1 MSNSWICETCG
12 NEELVDGN
20 NGFFYCSQ
28 CNSQA
33 QHFHDTGVADEDFY
47 DETGDAQGG
56 LYSARN
62 TRRVNISA
70 VKPEALS
77 QPLDN
82 NPLSQTNLENDNA
95 AADAVGPTEPEDF
108 GFDTVEGYYSEV
120 RLRYVKGV
128 QRMIELQCEALVR
141 EFKVNPLICGLSGS
155 IWLRLLAWTRVFQD
169 DWGDRTFD
177 DAEIRQQGEPPEDF
191 KPRSKYRDEPHT
203 RFGQRAVMVWFRSLR
218 NTIPLSYTLAI
229 SFLACH
235 LSREAVL
242 PTDIVKWSV
251 EGKLPYFSA
260 FLEIE
265 KDLGR
270 PSRACPISSSLMFR
284 PSESVPVQKL
294 EALAASIAE
303 SIGLHLP
310 PVNFFAIAS
319 RYLKKLSLPVGKVLP
334 HACRIYEW
342 SMPPDLW
349 LSTNELRLP
358 TRVFVMSILIVAVRV
373 LYNIHGFGEWE
384 KSLSRIPTL
393 SSTSNQMGD
402 LDPTSNSKMRSGTAE
417 DLGSPS
423 HNLDDT
429 DTELVRNLSN
439 AQNSELDAAELLSS
453 LEAKHNEI
461 ADTYEYCK
469 DLPTYLQFC
478 KDVVFAGSKSSFKD
492 HKEEE
497 LIELLWNF
505 YQSRK
510 DSETA
515 VKQGLLCGETV
526 NQKRLRDNEECTNDI
541 SEEKKFSNKC
551 PVSSPY
557 SGDETPFADDQQRSK
572 NGDNSCSSSQNSQN
586 SEVNDAETL
595 KEEAIT
601 RMKLDM
607 EEKRFFYVPPRVNL
621 KRFDY
626 LHYVRKKDEGAY
638 TYVAHADYYILLRA
652 CARVAEVEIRC
663 MHIAVLSFERRL
675 AWMEK
680 RINHCL
686 HLTPP
691 IVSCEYCADMVP
703 ENTNAEND
711 IESVGF
717 PDLNL

>member
-12 NEELVDGN
+12 NGELVDGN
-20 NGFFYCSQ
+20 NGFFYCSL
-28 CNSQA
+28 CNSQT
-33 QHFHDTGVADEDFY
+33 QDFKDTGVADEDFY

-62 TRRVNISA
+62 TRRVNVSA
-70 VKPEALS
+70 VKPEPLS

-82 NPLSQTNLENDNA
+82 NPLSQTNMENDNA

-128 QRMIELQCEALVR
+128 QRIIELQCEALVR

-384 KSLSRIPTL
+384 KSLSRIHTL

-402 LDPTSNSKMRSGTAE
+402 LDPTSNSKMQSGTAE

-515 VKQGLLCGETV
+515 VEQGLLCGETV

-541 SEEKKFSNKC
+541 SKEKRFSNKL
-551 PVSSPY
+551 PVSRPY

-595 KEEAIT
+595 KEEAIA

-607 EEKRFFYVPPRVNL
+607 EEKRFFYIPPRVNL

-691 IVSCEYCADMVP
+691 IVSCEYCTDMVP

-711 IESVGF
+711 IESIGF

>member
-33 QHFHDTGVADEDFY
+33 QGFKDTGVADEDFY

-70 VKPEALS
+70 VKPELLS

-82 NPLSQTNLENDNA
+82 NPLSQTNMENDNA

-203 RFGQRAVMVWFRSLR
+203 R
-218 NTIPLSYTLAI
+218 
-229 SFLACH
+229 
-235 LSREAVL
+235 EAVL

-319 RYLKKLSLPVGKVLP
+319 RYLKTLSLPVGKVLP

-384 KSLSRIPTL
+384 KSLSRIHTL

-402 LDPTSNSKMRSGTAE
+402 LDPTSHSKMRSGTAE

-429 DTELVRNLSN
+429 DTEFVRNLSN

-492 HKEEE
+492 YKEKE

-515 VKQGLLCGETV
+515 VEQGLLCGETV
-526 NQKRLRDNEECTNDI
+526 NQKRLRDNEECTDDI
-541 SEEKKFSNKC
+541 SKEKKFSNKC
-551 PVSSPY
+551 RVSSPY
-557 SGDETPFADDQQRSK
+557 SGDETHFADDQQRSK

-607 EEKRFFYVPPRVNL
+607 EEKRFFYIPPRVNL

-638 TYVAHADYYILLRA
+638 TYAAHADYYILLRA

-691 IVSCEYCADMVP
+691 IVSCDYCTDMVP

-711 IESVGF
+711 IESIGF

>member
-33 QHFHDTGVADEDFY
+33 QGFKDTGVADEDFY

-82 NPLSQTNLENDNA
+82 NPLSQTNMENDNA

-203 RFGQRAVMVWFRSLR
+203 
-218 NTIPLSYTLAI
+218 
-229 SFLACH
+229 
-235 LSREAVL
+235 REAVL

-402 LDPTSNSKMRSGTAE
+402 LDPPSNSKMRSGTAE

-515 VKQGLLCGETV
+515 VEQGLLCGETV

-541 SEEKKFSNKC
+541 SEEKKFSNEC

-557 SGDETPFADDQQRSK
+557 SGDETPFADNQQRSK

-607 EEKRFFYVPPRVNL
+607 EEKRFFYVPPRVNP

-680 RINHCL
+680 RISHCL

>member
-12 NEELVDGN
+12 NGELVDGN
-20 NGFFYCSQ
+20 NGFFYCSL
-28 CNSQA
+28 CNSQT
-33 QHFHDTGVADEDFY
+33 QDFKDTGVADEDFY

-62 TRRVNISA
+62 TRRVNVSA
-70 VKPEALS
+70 VKPEPLS

-82 NPLSQTNLENDNA
+82 NPLSQTNMENDNA

-128 QRMIELQCEALVR
+128 QRIIELQCEALVR
-141 EFKVNPLICGLSGS
+141 EFK
-155 IWLRLLAWTRVFQD
+155 D

-384 KSLSRIPTL
+384 KSLSRIHTL

-402 LDPTSNSKMRSGTAE
+402 LDPTSNSKMQSGTAE

-515 VKQGLLCGETV
+515 VEQGLLCGETV

-541 SEEKKFSNKC
+541 SKEKRFSNKL
-551 PVSSPY
+551 PVSRPY

-595 KEEAIT
+595 KEEAIA

-607 EEKRFFYVPPRVNL
+607 EEKRFFYIPPRVNL

-691 IVSCEYCADMVP
+691 IVSCEYCTDMVP

-711 IESVGF
+711 IESIGF

>member
-1 MSNSWICETCG
+1 MRKMSNSWICETCG
-12 NEELVDGN
+12 NRELVDGN

-28 CNSQA
+28 CSSQA
-33 QHFHDTGVADEDFY
+33 QDYKDTGVADEDFY

-70 VKPEALS
+70 VKPELLS

-82 NPLSQTNLENDNA
+82 NPLSQTNMENDNA

-155 IWLRLLAWTRVFQD
+155 IWLRFLAWTRVFQD

-203 RFGQRAVMVWFRSLR
+203 R
-218 NTIPLSYTLAI
+218 
-229 SFLACH
+229 
-235 LSREAVL
+235 EAVL

-265 KDLGR
+265 KELGR

-303 SIGLHLP
+303 SVGLHLP

-334 HACRIYEW
+334 HARRIYEW

-384 KSLSRIPTL
+384 KSLSRIHTL

-402 LDPTSNSKMRSGTAE
+402 VDPTSNSKMRSGTAE

-515 VKQGLLCGETV
+515 IEQGLLCGETV
-526 NQKRLRDNEECTNDI
+526 NQKRLRDSNDI
-541 SEEKKFSNKC
+541 SKEKKFSNKC

-595 KEEAIT
+595 KEEAIA

-607 EEKRFFYVPPRVNL
+607 EEKRFFYIPPRVNL

-675 AWMEK
+675 AWMEE

-691 IVSCEYCADMVP
+691 IVSCEYCTGVVP
-703 ENTNAEND
+703 ENTNTEND
-711 IESVGF
+711 IESIGF